1 MQDRPE
7 CLSYCLCYKKKA
19 GFCLD
24 RVSYNEKKV
33 LLRLFLNLQEQG
45 SVNVYITVEDVMEWF
60 FRHERK
66 MLKDWFPELKESCDD
81 ETWLAWQVNAHLR
94 MQDIEQEV
102 RRELIVRHLSSVSRE
117 GNELQDCEQ
126 HVPSAPSDL
135 ESPEKRPDDLKIHL
149 LRRILSDL
157 EIELQ
162 YYQCSRL
169 HTRLEVVADLVTRL
183 IYTMKTD
190 PSGTPYHGSS
200 MQLTELSVDIARAVL
215 RRLSSTLPMS
225 NLQAHYSR
233 PAAARMT
240 HSIHHKLVKAMY
252 TADAM
257 KKFLCTGDETLM
269 ATVIDFVSVKVTRL
283 FQMSFQRPS
292 QPPSILRLFMIA
304 SNYKSSPTTAQK
316 LVIHIEAVTSVLTL
330 VLLQMYSQE
339 DTGFTFEAHNWPLI
353 EHVVNRLSHSG
364 VKVTKKK
371 AKVNCYFNMNEVVC
385 MVNSICKDVFRMYGS
400 MKSLMEALS
409 NKNRMVSRDI
419 GRLVSVQL
427 EMVCRNRK
435 METLPFELP
444 PCPDLEKVICGV
456 VARFVHALVPVTMAD
471 KDDLIICLLLVDQI
485 RFLTK
490 VTLFQSQEANYLS
503 CHLKDL
509 SSDTIEQL
517 GDMVYN
523 QYAESFPLYDVQD
536 QLHTLVMDKHQS
548 YMISTMITTTLQD
561 YVTLLDNISCEEHK
575 EAPTS
580 SAPQPPPGFTLP
592 DAPPVVKPPPGF
604 TLPDAS
610 PVVKAPP
617 GFTLPDASP
626 VVKPPPGFT
635 VPPATSAAVR
645 PPPGFHLPDASPVVK
660 PSPGFTVP
668 PATSAA
674 VRPPP
679 GFHLPA
685 TSPAVKPP
693 PGFTVPPATSAA
705 VRPPPGFDL
714 PATSPV
720 VKPPPRFDQP
730 AISPAVKPPPGF
742 DLPASSAVVKPPPGF
757 TVPPPTSAAVKPP
770 PGFLLPDAS
779 PAVKPPHG
787 FTLPDASPAVKPP
800 PGFPLPV
807 TSPAVRPPPGF
818 ALPNPSPAV
827 KPLPGFTI
835 TDTLPAVKPP
845 PGFALPNASAAVR
858 AVKPPSELLVADVSP
873 AAQPPSGFLLSECT
887 RPELC
892 PEVPDW
898 EMEDEAQDIEKNHHV
913 CAQDKAMTV
922 TSNDSK
928 DVQNHAA
935 LPSERVK
942 STKKKGL
949 KAFLQK
955 IRKALRFRASSSDSE
970 GGALRLSRSH

>member
-517 GDMVYN
+517 
-523 QYAESFPLYDVQD
+523 
-536 QLHTLVMDKHQS
+536 
-548 YMISTMITTTLQD
+548 
-561 YVTLLDNISCEEHK
+561 
-575 EAPTS
+575 
-580 SAPQPPPGFTLP
+580 
-592 DAPPVVKPPPGF
+592 
-604 TLPDAS
+604 
-610 PVVKAPP
+610 
-617 GFTLPDASP
+617 
-626 VVKPPPGFT
+626 
-635 VPPATSAAVR
+635 
-645 PPPGFHLPDASPVVK
+645 
-660 PSPGFTVP
+660 
-668 PATSAA
+668 
-674 VRPPP
+674 
-679 GFHLPA
+679 
-685 TSPAVKPP
+685 
-693 PGFTVPPATSAA
+693 
-705 VRPPPGFDL
+705 
-714 PATSPV
+714 
-720 VKPPPRFDQP
+720 
-730 AISPAVKPPPGF
+730 
-742 DLPASSAVVKPPPGF
+742 
-757 TVPPPTSAAVKPP
+757 
-770 PGFLLPDAS
+770 
-779 PAVKPPHG
+779 
-787 FTLPDASPAVKPP
+787 VKPP